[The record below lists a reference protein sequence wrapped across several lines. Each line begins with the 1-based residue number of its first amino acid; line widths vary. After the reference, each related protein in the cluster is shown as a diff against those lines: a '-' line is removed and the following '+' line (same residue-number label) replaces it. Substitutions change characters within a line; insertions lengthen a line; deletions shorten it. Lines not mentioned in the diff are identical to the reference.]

1 LSNVSDELKRE
12 IWSNFS
18 EMQHIFLATVDG
30 NQPKVRPVTL
40 IRLKDRFFV
49 ATGSNDAKV
58 RQLKQNPKAEFC
70 LLLEKGESK
79 GTLRAE
85 CSAKIVMDKGVKADV
100 YNKVAFLKEFWKSPE
115 DPGYTL
121 VELQPSAFEYM
132 KPGTI
137 ESVKVQL

>member
-1 LSNVSDELKRE
+1 LSNVSDEYKRE
-12 IWSNFS
+12 IWCNFS

>member
-100 YNKVAFLKEFWKSPE
+100 YHKVAFLKEFWKSPE
-115 DPGYTL
+115 DLGYTL